1 MHRVYCVGRNYAEHA
16 KEMGGTEREEP
27 FFFLKPADTVVE
39 VRSDGSTTI
48 PYPGLTRDLQHE
60 VELVVALSKGG
71 SHIPADSAADLV
83 YGYAVGLDLTRRDLQ
98 SALKKQGRPWCIS
111 KAFEQSAPTGAVTP
125 RELAG
130 DIEAAEIQLRVN
142 GLERQRSSLSKLI
155 WSIPEIISQLSHA
168 WELQPGD
175 LIFTGTPEG
184 VGPLHKGDTL
194 CAGVDGL
201 VEITLTIG

>member
-71 SHIPADSAADLV
+71 SHIPADSAADLDMD
-83 YGYAVGLDLTRRDLQ
+83 GDGETDAISVGFT
-98 SALKKQGRPWCIS
+98 
-111 KAFEQSAPTGAVTP
+111 FEAPTC
-125 RELAG
+125 
-130 DIEAAEIQLRVN
+130 
-142 GLERQRSSLSKLI
+142 
-155 WSIPEIISQLSHA
+155 
-168 WELQPGD
+168 
-175 LIFTGTPEG
+175 
-184 VGPLHKGDTL
+184 TL
-194 CAGVDGL
+194 F
-201 VEITLTIG
+201 